1 VGQAAGAGLKR
12 LPATSPTITK
22 LDVKREGRQAI
33 QSEDKTLDNRDDV
46 AFETLPEGFA
56 RITAELTKKRD
67 RIMRSLLADDQHPD
81 AREVADRID
90 DYLRLLNGVTD

>member
-1 VGQAAGAGLKR
+1 MGQAAGAGPKT
-12 LPATSPTITK
+12 PPGDFSTITK

-90 DYLRLLNGVTD
+90 DYVHLLNAATD

>member
-1 VGQAAGAGLKR
+1 M
-12 LPATSPTITK
+12 TK
-22 LDVKREGRQAI
+22 LDVKREGRQTI

-81 AREVADRID
+81 AREVADRTD
-90 DYLRLLNGVTD
+90 DYLRLLNAVTD